1 MKKLRV
7 IDSSGDTVV
16 EFDEAEANAM
26 ATEEAKALFERV
38 IAKGAAAFSVNRG
51 GAEPDK
57 RVTNFNDLEAENII
71 VPRIVGG

>member
-7 IDSSGDTVV
+7 MDSSGDTVI
-16 EFDEAEANAM
+16 EFDETEATTK
-26 ATEEAKALFERV
+26 ATEEAKALFERLT
-38 IAKGAAAFSVNRG
+38 AKGAVAFAINRG

-57 RVTNFNDLEAENII
+57 KVTNFNELEADNII